1 MPERSNPCARHAPR
15 TLCGALLAAISAVAA
30 AADAPPPPGYEIQC
44 LEETSGKK
52 LQYCFAPSKL
62 VVEGTTRSSPL
73 FTGAGTDLAKTAF
86 VIVADCRKTTL
97 AVKDAN
103 GAAAKGA
110 PSLKAAT
117 AKELAADMCAAKMP
131 APAPASK
138 PATAPAP
145 TPAPAPG
152 KAAR

>member
-1 MPERSNPCARHAPR
+1 MPERSTPR
-15 TLCGALLAAISAVAA
+15 PRRAFGALGGALLAACSALAA
-30 AADAPPPPGYEIQC
+30 AADAPPPSLPPGYEIQC

-62 VVEGTTRSSPL
+62 VVDGMTRSSPL
-73 FTGAGTDLAKTAF
+73 FTGTGADLTKTAY
-86 VIVADCRKTTL
+86 VAVADCRKTTL

-117 AKELAADMCAAKMP
+117 AKELAADMCATKVP
-131 APAPASK
+131 APAAAAKS
-138 PATAPAP
+138 
-145 TPAPAPG
+145 APAPG

>member
-138 PATAPAP
+138 PAPAPAP

>member
-1 MPERSNPCARHAPR
+1 MPERSNPCARRAPR
-15 TLCGALLAAISAVAA
+15 ALCGVLLAASSALAA
-30 AADAPPPPGYEIQC
+30 AADAPPPGYEIQC

-62 VVEGTTRSSPL
+62 VVDGMTRSSPL
-73 FTGAGTDLAKTAF
+73 FTGTGTDLAKTAF
-86 VIVADCRKTTL
+86 VVVADCRKTTL

-138 PATAPAP
+138 PA
-145 TPAPAPG
+145 PAPAPG

>member
-1 MPERSNPCARHAPR
+1 M
-15 TLCGALLAAISAVAA
+15 LLAASSALAA
-30 AADAPPPPGYEIQC
+30 AADAPPPGYEIQC

-62 VVEGTTRSSPL
+62 VVDGMTRSSPL
-73 FTGAGTDLAKTAF
+73 FTGTGTDLAKTAF

-138 PATAPAP
+138 PA
-145 TPAPAPG
+145 PG